1 MRIRTIKPEFFL
13 HEELFDLE
21 EETGLPIR
29 VAFAGLWC
37 AADREGR
44 FLWKIRRLKS
54 QILPYDDV
62 DFAALMSALLGKG
75 FVERYG
81 PDGEYGLIPSFKTHQ
96 HINQREAQS
105 TIPGPAD
112 EDARARTCTHVQD
125 ITTPNGVNLTAKI
138 RQKVYDR
145 DGRKCVRCGAT
156 EDLTVDHIFPRS
168 IGGTHALANLRTLCR
183 SCNSARP
190 VAGEALIEDLLK
202 DGYTL
207 EHMKST
213 CMHVH
218 ARVEG
223 KGREQGKESVSK
235 GKSTR
240 KKFKAPT
247 LAEWTDY
254 GQTLDPPF
262 EPTAAASAWNHYEA
276 VGWKVGRNPMKDW
289 KAACRTCHGR
299 WVEQSPP
306 RRTKVNGAAPAA
318 QAQSKPPSTW
328 EIKTKLEAVE
338 DRIKELK
345 SRSPGEHCSLR
356 DFLSDSEWS
365 EYQDLHRS
373 RDSLR
378 KSLTK
383 IA

>member
-54 QILPYDDV
+54 QILPYDDC
-62 DFAALMSALLGKG
+62 DFSRVLHALTTRGLVVKYASGDEEFGWIPNFTKHQMINNREKESDLPEPPESAKQA
-75 FVERYG
+75 
-81 PDGEYGLIPSFKTHQ
+81 GLTRAP
-96 HINQREAQS
+96 RV
-105 TIPGPAD
+105 
-112 EDARARTCTHVQD
+112 EDASS
-125 ITTPNGVNLTAKI
+125 TP
-138 RQKVYDR
+138 
-145 DGRKCVRCGAT
+145 
-156 EDLTVDHIFPRS
+156 
-168 IGGTHALANLRTLCR
+168 
-183 SCNSARP
+183 
-190 VAGEALIEDLLK
+190 
-202 DGYTL
+202 L
-207 EHMKST
+207 EY
-213 CMHVH
+213 
-218 ARVEG
+218 AQAEG

-235 GKSTR
+235 GKSPR
-240 KKFKAPT
+240 RKFKSPT

-254 GQTLDPPF
+254 AQTLDPAF
-262 EPTAAASAWNHYEA
+262 DAVAAAAAWNHYEA

-299 WVEQSPP
+299 WLDQSAP
-306 RRTKVNGAAPAA
+306 RRTKAAGTATAAPSPAK
-318 QAQSKPPSTW
+318 SPSTW
-328 EIKTKLEAVE
+328 EVKTKLEAVE

-356 DFLSDSEWS
+356 DFLSDAEWT